1 MSSIA
6 ETDLRV
12 FLSPDSGLPH
22 DVIFLVRG
30 EDEESEGERV
40 GAHRQFLAAA
50 SEVFKRE
57 LFGPMKETGEV
68 IEVKEPTPEAF
79 KTMIEYL
86 YSPQGGDAFNLD
98 HISCAQKL
106 FELLNLA
113 TRYVLLN
120 KSTKGLS

>member
-40 GAHRQFLAAA
+40 GAHKQFLAAV
-50 SEVFKRE
+50 SEVFRLE

-68 IEVKEPTPEAF
+68 VEVKETTPEAF
-79 KTMIEYL
+79 KTMIKYL
-86 YSPQGGDAFNLD
+86 YSPQEAFNLD

-113 TRYVLLN
+113 TRYV
-120 KSTKGLS
+120 